1 MINYTRMRATAE
13 RLIEAN
19 GRTMTFTKL
28 GSTPANPAEP
38 WREDTGADDVEI
50 TALVLETEFENE
62 DIDGQLVRRGDKKML
77 VAASSIETNAP
88 SGADT
93 TLADYDELLDEGA
106 PWKIMAVLPTRPGE
120 PRIMYEVHVRK

>member
-13 RLIEAN
+13 RLIGEN

-28 GSTPANPAEP
+28 GSTPVDPAEP
-38 WREDTGADDVEI
+38 WREDTGADD
-50 TALVLETEFENE
+50 TAIPVIVLETEFENE

-77 VAASSIETNAP
+77 VAASALETAAP

-93 TLADYDELLDEGA
+93 DLEDYDQLLDGTTE
-106 PWKIMAVLPTRPGE
+106 WKIERVIPTRPGD
-120 PRIMYEVHVRK
+120 PRVIYEVHVRK